1 MRLKGNEKVTGIKR
15 PASQSS
21 SSSDHKKKKNSKNLS
36 STCSKLEGIVIA
48 SSSSDD
54 QVNNNKESEV
64 RRELLRERRTSG
76 LSERSYVSD
85 NISGE
90 ERVEEW
96 SEGSGSIFFSSES
109 KMPALA

>member
-1 MRLKGNEKVTGIKR
+1 M
-15 PASQSS
+15 
-21 SSSDHKKKKNSKNLS
+21 S
-36 STCSKLEGIVIA
+36 STCSKLEGIIIA

-54 QVNNNKESEV
+54 QVNNDKESEV

-96 SEGSGSIFFSSES
+96 SEGSGSIFFSSEHWHS
-109 KMPALA
+109 RNLTQSQIQGTQKLGRLDKVYLEEIGG